1 MDRLIWWSLAVL
13 AGLLVGRDRWLA
25 RRAPRA
31 HERPA
36 RRPGGGG
43 SGAFGE
49 LVAGFQPNVR
59 HLHEEQERQRHD
71 LVLPGDADR
80 PWEVDLD
87 AGTVRV
93 GAPSDATT
101 HDTGT
106 RPEVDGGRGR
116 PLVEVAPGVWTATAR
131 RWTSVTTVLVAAD
144 GATCLVVDPGI
155 THDEIEGLAGE
166 LGRRGWTPVAGFS
179 THPHWDHVLWSASL
193 GDVPRWATA
202 AAADDVRQHLAE
214 TLRAADAEAPGHDH
228 SRTARLTPLPEGAGT
243 VPWEGPRTVV
253 LPYDGHRRGSAAL
266 LLPDVG
272 VLVAGD
278 MLSDVEIPLLDHE
291 AADPVG
297 DYRAALDRLER
308 ASAAVDVLVPGHG
321 TVGDGVELRRRLA
334 ADRAY
339 LDALVGTDPVNDA
352 RLGDPEMATQHEEQ
366 VRLVTR

>member
-1 MDRLIWWSLAVL
+1 MDHLTWWSLAVL
-13 AGLLVGRDRWLA
+13 AVLLVGVDRWLA
-25 RRAPRA
+25 HRQPRA
-31 HERPA
+31 RGRPV

-71 LVLPGDADR
+71 LVHPGDAGR
-80 PWEVDLD
+80 PWDLD
-87 AGTVRV
+87 LEAGTAQV
-93 GAPSDATT
+93 GALPVATT
-101 HDTGT
+101 QGAGAG
-106 RPEVDGGRGR
+106 PEVDGAAARR
-116 PLVEVAPGVWTATAR
+116 LVQVAPGVWTATAR
-131 RWTSVTTVLVAAD
+131 RWTSVSTVVVSDD

-155 THDEIEGLAGE
+155 TLDEVEGLAAE

-202 AAADDVRQHLAE
+202 AAADDAREHLAD
-214 TLRAADAEAPGHDH
+214 TLRAADTDAPGHDH
-228 SRTARLTPLPEGAGT
+228 TRTARLDPLPEGVVT

-308 ASAAVDVLVPGHG
+308 ASAAVDVIVPGHG

-352 RLGDPEMATQHEEQ
+352 RLADPEMAAQHQEQ
-366 VRLVTR
+366 VRLLTR